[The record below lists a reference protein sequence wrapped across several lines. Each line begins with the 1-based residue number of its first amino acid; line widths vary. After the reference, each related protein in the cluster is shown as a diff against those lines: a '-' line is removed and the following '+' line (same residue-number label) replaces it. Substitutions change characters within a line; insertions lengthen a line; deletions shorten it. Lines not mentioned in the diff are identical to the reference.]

1 MRYGKKGFS
10 APLFI
15 IGTVLL
21 LLGIFTFV
29 RPESVLTG
37 AVVIYGI
44 VAVVTGVFDIVV
56 YARLCTFT
64 GFAPMM
70 SLISGIMSVMCG
82 VLLLSDPNMGKWAL
96 VILLPVW
103 LIAHCVS
110 ELAHINPLYRL
121 GGRFFYC
128 FTMAVNILGLILGF
142 FMLLSPA
149 MSFVTLRA
157 VCYML
162 GFYLVL
168 LGIESIVA
176 SFAGR
181 YDI

>member
-44 VAVVTGVFDIVV
+44 VAVVTGVFDIVF

-96 VILLPVW
+96 VVLLPVW

-128 FTMAVNILGLILGF
+128 FTMTVNILGLILGF

-149 MSFVTLRA
+149 MSFITLSA

-168 LGIESIVA
+168 LGVESIVA

>member
-1 MRYGKKGFS
+1 MRRERNGFS
-10 APLFI
+10 VWLFI
-15 IGTVLL
+15 TGIILI

-29 RPESVLTG
+29 RPDSVLTS

-44 VAVVTGVFDIVV
+44 IAVVTGIFDIVV

-64 GFAPMM
+64 GFAPML

-82 VLLLSDPNMGKWAL
+82 VLLISEPNMGRWAIT
-96 VILLPVW
+96 VLLPVW
-103 LIAHCVS
+103 LIAHCTS
-110 ELAHINPLYRL
+110 ELAHAGRL
-121 GGRFFYC
+121 SFFGSFCYGASI
-128 FTMAVNILGLILGF
+128 TINILGLILGC

-149 MSFVTLRA
+149 MSFITLRA

-168 LGIESIVA
+168 LGVESIVA

>member
-1 MRYGKKGFS
+1 
-10 APLFI
+10 
-15 IGTVLL
+15 
-21 LLGIFTFV
+21 
-29 RPESVLTG
+29 
-37 AVVIYGI
+37 
-44 VAVVTGVFDIVV
+44 
-56 YARLCTFT
+56 
-64 GFAPMM
+64 
-70 SLISGIMSVMCG
+70 
-82 VLLLSDPNMGKWAL
+82 MGKWAL
-96 VILLPVW
+96 VVLLPVW
-103 LIAHCVS
+103 LIAHCIS

-121 GGRFFYC
+121 GSRSYYVF
-128 FTMAVNILGLILGF
+128 AVTSNILGLILGF

-168 LGIESIVA
+168 LGIEGIAA